1 MEFKIGGVQMKK
13 VKGIIGLSMS
23 LIISLGITANVSAG
37 TKDITGTY
45 LKLHVASYKTSGS
58 ATTTDRS
65 GNRWVKAWQN
75 SYNQNG
81 VQLSYTTN
89 TSTGSVTASVSGI
102 SGNARTVGNGQIRNG
117 TSPGSQLMETQ
128 TATAY
133 ANMVR

>member
-1 MEFKIGGVQMKK
+1 MEFKIGGGQMKK

-75 SYNQNG
+75 SYNMVYNFPILQIQAQA
-81 VQLSYTTN
+81 QLQHLFQ
-89 TSTGSVTASVSGI
+89 G
-102 SGNARTVGNGQIRNG
+102 
-117 TSPGSQLMETQ
+117 
-128 TATAY
+128 
-133 ANMVR
+133 